1 MRAKDTSRTM
11 CRCGDG
17 RLKQN
22 GAEKSAELP
31 VKKRKRGQGKNWT
44 VKKRHTKQGWFDA
57 FQVSFGCFFSR
68 ILASESAVSILP
80 ITSERRDRV

>member
-11 CRCGDG
+11 CRCGDK
-17 RLKQN
+17 RSKQN
-22 GAEKSAELP
+22 RVEKSAELP

-57 FQVSFGCFFSR
+57 FQVSFGCFFS
-68 ILASESAVSILP
+68 
-80 ITSERRDRV
+80 